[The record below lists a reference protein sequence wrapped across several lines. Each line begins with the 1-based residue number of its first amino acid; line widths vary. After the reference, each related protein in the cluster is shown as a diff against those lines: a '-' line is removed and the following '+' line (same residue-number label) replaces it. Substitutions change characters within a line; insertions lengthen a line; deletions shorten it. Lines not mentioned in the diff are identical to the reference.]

1 MDLRTSP
8 SANSSRFVIGAPCFE
23 RLIIMGPCLCEKCE
37 PSRATEVAQVGRC
50 VEKRC
55 DYSAQYDEIYWNG
68 APSATQGFT
77 CI

>member
-1 MDLRTSP
+1 
-8 SANSSRFVIGAPCFE
+8 
-23 RLIIMGPCLCEKCE
+23 MGPCLCEKCE

-55 DYSAQYDEIYWNG
+55 DYPAQYDEIYWNG